1 MMRHDS
7 RPPLAPVWL
16 SNAAALGWRIL
27 VLFVLVVVLADL
39 LVILGT
45 VVASILFAAIV
56 AVLFAPVATRL
67 RDRGWSRTKT
77 AGAVTLLAILVIA
90 LIVVV
95 LALAVLPFVPQIVD
109 ALHAGIARLQADVA
123 ASGQSSQL
131 DATVSQVKSN
141 AESWVADWALAIAG
155 WVATA
160 VTVTILG
167 SITTFFLLQDGDKAW
182 VWALQAAGEWQRE
195 RIMDSGDSALSGVGI
210 WLRGT
215 AAQAAVDAVTDFV
228 FLLVLGVPAALALS
242 IFVFF
247 ASFIPYLGGI
257 LVMAVLLVAA
267 YAHGGLAAAAG
278 LFVAVMVVNVFQ
290 TYVLAPRVFRGAVR
304 MHPAVVLIALP
315 IGATVAGF
323 LGLFLAVPV
332 VAFGFAIAGSLVDV
346 IGFGP
351 TDDQPASDSIVPVW
365 LDRLAQW
372 SWRILIGFGF
382 LVVAILLAVQVPVVL
397 IPVTLAIILASTFA
411 PAYRLLRDR
420 GWSPT
425 NAAATVT
432 VATITITTVV
442 MVMTIASLA
451 SQMEPVVAAA
461 VAGAQQAID
470 SSSDTLAWLQPV
482 VATSSDVLREAAHD
496 VIAGSIGLAIVM
508 IIGVLLTFYFM
519 RDGARLWAF
528 ATARLAGWRRADVDA
543 AGGRAVN
550 VLGGYMI
557 GTGVIS
563 LFGAVTQFVI
573 MFILGV
579 PLALPLAVLSFFGGF
594 IPYIGSFI
602 TTGLAFLVTLALG
615 STEAAAVMLVY
626 TLVFNIVT
634 GNFVAPIV
642 YGRAVNIHPAIVL
655 LAIPAGAALAGIAG
669 MFLVVPVIGV
679 IATTWRMGLR
689 VFADGP
695 VTPVPD
701 GGAAGPATDPPMPP
715 LAMGEAGS

>member
-1 MMRHDS
+1 MIRHDD

-27 VLFVLVVVLADL
+27 VLFVLVVVLAEL
-39 LVILGT
+39 TVILGT
-45 VVASILFAAIV
+45 VVASIVFAAIV
-56 AVLFAPVATRL
+56 AVLFAPVAARL

-77 AGAVTLLAILVIA
+77 AGVVTLLAILVIG

-109 ALHAGIARLQADVA
+109 ALQSGIARLQADVA

-131 DATVSQVKSN
+131 DETVSQAQSN
-141 AESWVADWALAIAG
+141 AESWIANELLNVAS
-155 WVATA
+155 WVGMA

-182 VWALQAAGEWQRE
+182 VWALQAAGDWQRE
-195 RIMDSGDSALSGVGI
+195 RIMDRGDSALSGVGI

-267 YAHGGLAAAAG
+267 YATGGIGAAAA
-278 LFVAVMVVNVFQ
+278 LFVGVMVVNIFQ
-290 TYVLAPRVFRGAVR
+290 TYVLGPRVFQGAVR

-323 LGLFLAVPV
+323 IGLFLAVPV
-332 VAFGFAIAGSLVDV
+332 VAFGFAIAGSLIDA
-346 IGFGP
+346 IGFNPSG
-351 TDDQPASDSIVPVW
+351 DDQTSDSIVPVW

-372 SWRILIGFGF
+372 GWRILIGMGF
-382 LVVAILLAVQVPVVL
+382 LVVAVLLAVQVPMVL

-411 PAYRLLRDR
+411 PAYRLLRAR

-432 VATITITTVV
+432 VATIAVTTVV
-442 MVMTIASLA
+442 VVLTVVSLA
-451 SQMEPVVAAA
+451 TQMEPVVQAAT
-461 VAGAQQAID
+461 AGAQQAVG
-470 SSSDTLAWLQPV
+470 SSSETLAWLQPV
-482 VATSSDVLREAAHD
+482 VATSGDVLREAAQAL
-496 VIAGSIGLAIVM
+496 IAGSIGLTVIV

-519 RDGARLWAF
+519 RDGSKLWSF
-528 ATARLAGWRRADVDA
+528 ATARLTEWRREDVDA

-557 GTGVIS
+557 GTGAIS
-563 LFGAVTQFVI
+563 LFGAITQFAI
-573 MFILGV
+573 MWLLGI
-579 PLALPLAVLSFFGGF
+579 PLALPLAVLAFFGGF
-594 IPYIGSFI
+594 IPYIGSFL
-602 TTGLAFLVTLALG
+602 TTGLAFLVTVALG
-615 STEAAAVMLVY
+615 TTTDAAIMGVY
-626 TLVFNIVT
+626 TIVFNIVQ

-655 LAIPAGAALAGIAG
+655 LAIPAGMALAGIAG

-679 IATTWRMGLR
+679 IATTWRMALR

-695 VTPVPD
+695 APAAD
-701 GGAAGPATDPPMPP
+701 GGGSVPTGAVSPALGD
-715 LAMGEAGS
+715 AGS